1 MKIKLLFSILT
12 LSLCLTLTAGCRHG
26 KSYPY
31 YQIEELPDDG
41 RSITIDGIQYRRKD
55 FNENEPVMYY
65 NGGDVWTL
73 ADGLGDQIGVGG
85 SGGDSKI
92 QYDIYEAAGD
102 TERTVF
108 YLTPH
113 HFYFGGR
120 DPRLW
125 LREDVSIELPTAETV
140 SRIEVLLEEEDEARM
155 QTEDSA
161 LIADLLDAYKRSSE
175 QSVKLSQYGGERM
188 GCSLI
193 LYHAEYPVFSYEI
206 ECCYIKE
213 QEAAFCRNDAL
224 EWFLLSE
231 EWAKLLGKV

>member
-1 MKIKLLFSILT
+1 M
-12 LSLCLTLTAGCRHG
+12 
-26 KSYPY
+26 
-31 YQIEELPDDG
+31 
-41 RSITIDGIQYRRKD
+41 
-55 FNENEPVMYY
+55 
-65 NGGDVWTL
+65 
-73 ADGLGDQIGVGG
+73 
-85 SGGDSKI
+85 
-92 QYDIYEAAGD
+92 
-102 TERTVF
+102 F

-113 HFYFGGR
+113 DFYFGGR

-125 LREDVSIELPTAETV
+125 LREDVSIELPAAETV

-175 QSVKLSQYGGERM
+175 QSVKLSQYGGKRM
-188 GCSLI
+188 RCSLI

-231 EWAKLLGKV
+231 KWAKLLGKV

>member
-12 LSLCLTLTAGCRHG
+12 LSLCLALAAGCRHG

-41 RSITIDGIQYRRKD
+41 RLITIDGIQYRRKD

-73 ADGLGDQIGVGG
+73 ADGLGEQIGVGG
-85 SGGDSKI
+85 SGEDSKI

-140 SRIEVLLEEEDEARM
+140 SRIEVFLEEEDEARM
-155 QTEDSA
+155 RTEDSA
-161 LIADLLDAYKRSSE
+161 LIADLLDAYRRGSG

-188 GCSLI
+188 RCSLI

-206 ECCYIKE
+206 ECCYIKD
-213 QEAAFCRNDAL
+213 QEAALCRNDAS